1 MEERSHKRWRAV
13 GLCLVASCLAWA
25 TARAA
30 IVDLDAYVEF
40 SIMENDGVT
49 PLADGSWV
57 YIIGS
62 GNSVADPIR
71 DVWGA
76 PPTDLIPNSVT
87 GDDVILGIVQ
97 IGQDVISNGTFFTT
111 VQYDSLEVSYVYIRF
126 FDTTNYNITGMLY
139 WGTSAVVQLGVTLGV
154 STVQFDPG
162 GSLVATD
169 YNNFVVIPKPT
180 TGNLIVLV
188 AGMIWA
194 MAHEHEE
201 EGQHQG
207 GVGGAGMMN
216 RLLLF
221 VAVWAAAALTAPA
234 QFAPLHYSAPNAI
247 VDESASCCRHRQRR
261 QPVRPS
267 GGDGEA

>member
-62 GNSVADPIR
+62 GNNVADPMQT
-71 DVWGA
+71 WGA
-76 PPTDLIPNSVT
+76 PPTNLIPNSVT
-87 GDDVILGIVQ
+87 GDDKILGIVQ

-111 VQYDSLEVSYVYIRF
+111 VQYNSLEVSYVYIRF

-162 GSLVATD
+162 GSLVATN
-169 YNNFVVIPKPT
+169 YNNFVVIPEPT

-194 MAHEHEE
+194 MRMSMKKKDGAKTTA
-201 EGQHQG
+201 G
-207 GVGGAGMMN
+207 GRA
-216 RLLLF
+216 
-221 VAVWAAAALTAPA
+221 
-234 QFAPLHYSAPNAI
+234 
-247 VDESASCCRHRQRR
+247 
-261 QPVRPS
+261 
-267 GGDGEA
+267 